1 MVPLLL
7 KLHMLN
13 NFAYIKS
20 SMLASESNILTFNET
35 SKDYLHTSTLLSIQI
50 IKCYYLTFTLILLL
64 EKKKLI
70 LALPLR

>member
-1 MVPLLL
+1 
-7 KLHMLN
+7 
-13 NFAYIKS
+13 
-20 SMLASESNILTFNET
+20 MLASESNILTFNET